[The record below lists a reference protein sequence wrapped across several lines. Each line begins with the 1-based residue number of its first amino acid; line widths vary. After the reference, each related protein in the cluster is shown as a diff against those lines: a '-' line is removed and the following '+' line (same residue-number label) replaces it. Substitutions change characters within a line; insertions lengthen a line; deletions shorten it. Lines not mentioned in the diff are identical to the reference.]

1 MAGVGPYLVILLSFG
16 FAGQDP
22 ATAPADPKPEPAV
35 LIHFTIPD
43 VEPKSDDAD
52 SPLPEGF
59 PRATRPGVI
68 EVKTY
73 PGYRSA
79 VARGKKMSVNSGD
92 MLFWSLFQHI
102 ERNEI
107 AMTAPVIQTYSDS
120 VIGQPRELG
129 EVSMEF
135 LYRTPTMGKLGADGR
150 AVAVEDHESAT
161 YVCLGI
167 QGGMSDKQMRAGVEA
182 AQEWLKAHE
191 SEWVAAGPAR
201 RLGYHGP
208 MTQVKRRLWEV
219 QIPVRPAGGDD
230 KPATGDASR

>member
-1 MAGVGPYLVILLSFG
+1 MI
-16 FAGQDP
+16 QDDP
-22 ATAPADPKPEPAV
+22 ATSKPAPEPEV
-35 LIHFTIPD
+35 LTQFTIPG
-43 VEPKSDDAD
+43 VEPKNEDGD

-59 PRATRPGVI
+59 PKATRPGLI

-73 PGYRSA
+73 PSYRSA

-92 MLFWSLFQHI
+92 MLFFSLFQHI

-107 AMTAPVIQTYSDS
+107 AMTAPVIQTYSDT
-120 VIGQPRELG
+120 VITQPRELG

-182 AQEWLKAHE
+182 LQQWLKTHE
-191 SEWVAAGPAR
+191 SEWVTAGAAR

-208 MTQVKRRLWEV
+208 MTPTNQRLWEV
-219 QIPVRPAGGDD
+219 QIPVRAAADE
-230 KPATGDASR
+230 KREQQK